1 MLYIFYFADL
11 QQIFKTDKIRY
22 NAHSDNILEFF
33 GWIMVAG
40 MALVGHKK
48 ADTQAGI
55 GFLFVSSIESVL

>member
-33 GWIMVAG
+33 GWIVVAEHG
-40 MALVGHKK
+40 ISWPQKSRHPSGHR
-48 ADTQAGI
+48 
-55 GFLFVSSIESVL
+55 LFVRYL